1 MLRICIKRE
10 TKILTN
16 CSFFIKT
23 GIQIVKKS
31 EGGGV
36 LSKFHSGIKR
46 EEIIGILES
55 GKIKIHFVGVG
66 GVGMYSL
73 CLLTHSLGY
82 EVSGSDREDS
92 ELCRELISHGCK
104 VSIGHSA
111 AAAFGAGMLVYS
123 LAVSEDNPELLY
135 AESAGIKAVSRAEY
149 LGAVMTVYKARIG
162 ISGSHGKSTTTAMI
176 SRIFDEAG
184 RMPTTL
190 LGARFVGGSPLTLG
204 ERDYLIYESCEYKD
218 SFLRFSP
225 TVALFTN
232 LEYDHVD
239 YFKSF
244 DALADSFLIALQS
257 APRAIVNLDDEN
269 LRALIPKL
277 KRRPLTFGESC
288 EADVRGVITHRGK
301 GYYNLEIYYT
311 GVRFSVNMA
320 APGRYNAKNA
330 LAAAAVSLECGIPHT
345 DIKSAL
351 ECFSGIERRL
361 EVIGERDG
369 RRVYYDYA
377 HHPTEIRCAI
387 EAVRE
392 AEEGKICVIFKPHTY
407 SRTAEF
413 LSEFAKALSLADEVM
428 LCEISAIREE
438 KIKGVSSER
447 LCGLI
452 GTGACV
458 VNDREVGEKIKNSDA
473 RAVII
478 MGAANLDIVK
488 RDIIGK

>member
-1 MLRICIKRE
+1 M
-10 TKILTN
+10 
-16 CSFFIKT
+16 
-23 GIQIVKKS
+23 KKG

-36 LSKFHSGIKR
+36 LSKFHSGIKT
-46 EEIIGILES
+46 EEIIGILEG

-82 EVSGSDREDS
+82 EVTGSDREDS
-92 ELCRELISHGCK
+92 ELCRDLISHGVK
-104 VSIGHSA
+104 VSIGHNAASA
-111 AAAFGAGMLVYS
+111 VGAGLLVYS

-149 LGAVMTVYKARIG
+149 LGAVMTMYNVRIG

-176 SRIFDEAG
+176 SRIFDLAG
-184 RMPTTL
+184 RVPTTL
-190 LGARFVGGSPLTLG
+190 LGASFIGGSPLTLG
-204 ERDYLIYESCEYKD
+204 DREYMIYESCEYKD

-225 TVALFTN
+225 TVAVFTN

-244 DALADSFLIALQS
+244 DALRDSFLIAMQR
-257 APRAIVNLDDEN
+257 APRAVVNSDDEN
-269 LRALIPKL
+269 LSSLIPKL
-277 KRRPLTFGESC
+277 KRRPLTFGES
-288 EADVRGVITHRGK
+288 ADANVRGVITHREK
-301 GYYNLEIYYT
+301 GYYNIEISYT
-311 GVRFSVNMA
+311 GVRFSVNLSI
-320 APGRYNAKNA
+320 PGRYNAKNA
-330 LAAAAVSLECGIPHT
+330 LAAAAVALECGIAHT

-351 ECFSGIERRL
+351 ESFFGIERRL
-361 EVIGERDG
+361 EVIGEMGG

-413 LSEFAKALSLADEVM
+413 LSGFAKALSLADEVM

-452 GTGACV
+452 GKGACV
-458 VNDREVGEKIKNSDA
+458 VNDCEVRKKLENSDA

-478 MGAANLDIVK
+478 MGAANLDLVK